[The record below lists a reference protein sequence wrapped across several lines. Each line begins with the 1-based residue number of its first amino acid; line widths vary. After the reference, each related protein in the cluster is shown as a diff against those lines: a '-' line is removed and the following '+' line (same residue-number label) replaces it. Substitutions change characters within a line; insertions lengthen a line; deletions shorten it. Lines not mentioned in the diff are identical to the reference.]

1 MSLTQDQHRKLHAV
15 RELIAG
21 TGVFAFEKNGVFFLY
36 RECHPR
42 NQLVLHSKDVDDF
55 VRRVKK
61 AAGVK

>member
-1 MSLTQDQHRKLHAV
+1 MNADQHRKLHDV
-15 RELIAG
+15 RKLIDRTG
-21 TGVFAFEKNGVFFLY
+21 TFAFEKNGVFFLY